1 MGPINRNAPYDT
13 ANPVELNAH
22 KNPRGESNEDS
33 PIAEAIRLIADALTR
48 GGLPRLAG
56 ALILLLL
63 ASMLIRIP
71 FGLLKAGIE
80 LMRAMIPDRAKNAP

>member
-1 MGPINRNAPYDT
+1 M
-13 ANPVELNAH
+13 H
-22 KNPRGESNEDS
+22 KNPRGMSNNDS
-33 PIAEAIRLIADALTR
+33 PAAEAIRLIADALTR

-71 FGLLKAGIE
+71 FGLLKAGIDDPGSRE
-80 LMRAMIPDRAKNAP
+80 ERPVTRRQSLISAVVYSPVWF